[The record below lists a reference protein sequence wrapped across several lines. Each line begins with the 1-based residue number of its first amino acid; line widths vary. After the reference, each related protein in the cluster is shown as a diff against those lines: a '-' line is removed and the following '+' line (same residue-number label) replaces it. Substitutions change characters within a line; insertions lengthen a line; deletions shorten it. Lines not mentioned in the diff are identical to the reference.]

1 MLTGLAAT
9 ILFSYQ
15 QGQARDSDALLVLI
29 VDRQICLCLRV
40 LESVKQAVPHLCTDE
55 HFFWPAF
62 KPPVSKMLMLV
73 FLRSFVILIHEI
85 CMLMTSIELY
95 TLLLKTNL

>member
-9 ILFSYQ
+9 ILFSYP
-15 QGQARDSDALLVLI
+15 QGQARDSDALLV
-29 VDRQICLCLRV
+29 VDRQTCLCLRV
-40 LESVKQAVPHLCTDE
+40 LESVKQAVPHMCIDE